1 MAYDCYCAI
10 CGVGFCGMLIET
22 PSETATERRRRWI
35 EKRSRALQAGQSI
48 DQVPQEGEE
57 PVRSYDPKI
66 VGWEN
71 VAWLYKA
78 YCLGFNP
85 QAASGKGKTFVSGPG
100 YYADVGEIAIK
111 SGTDAVPG
119 QDRNVYTCYG
129 SGTDDTPGPV
139 IPFHGCCFEIL
150 TRVLTGS
157 TDSSTI
163 DMKLLYNVMTEL
175 SNESSSAL
183 RLNYGDDIRRAQGR
197 YWECI
202 PGAEAS
208 SNDQTSGL
216 DDFLKTDMTTDS
228 KFKKSFLQFDLKGRS
243 PASPFGKLPLELVYQ
258 ICSYLPGDSLKALT
272 QASLSIQVVT
282 QDNWFWKRFIQWDMP
297 WFWEYY
303 SSQNPRDLPADVN
316 YKRLYMWL
324 DKMTAARYGMD
335 DLALIGVANRRRIW
349 GETPLLTSLPASGN
363 FGTPIAAALQ
373 RAGFTVTII
382 TRSESTATFPPDIPV
397 IRTTYTLE
405 NLTSALAGQDA
416 AVCVVGPGGIGAQVT
431 MIDAA
436 EAAGVKRFILD
447 DFGWGGN
454 PKSFPEFKAIHAQRR
469 AGWDHAKAK
478 ADSNPNFTYTGIS
491 IGNPID
497 WALKRFPAM
506 GFDVAHCSAIIYD
519 SGTERFTGTTLEG
532 IGQSVVGVL
541 QHPAETAN
549 RFVKAQSI
557 ITCQNELLEAFQS
570 ATGKQWEVQRA
581 STQTLM
587 ENGKRK
593 FQEGVSGWILDL
605 VVAQL
610 FDEGQSRCLLARS
623 REQSDADLL
632 GIAEESPEQVAAKAL
647 A

>member
-22 PSETATERRRRWI
+22 PSETAAERRRRWI
-35 EKRSRALQAGQSI
+35 EKRSQALQAGQSI

-85 QAASGKGKTFVSGPG
+85 QAASGKGKAFVSGPG

-157 TDSSTI
+157 TDSSAI
-163 DMKLLYNVMTEL
+163 DMKVLYNVMTEL

-208 SNDQTSGL
+208 SNDQATSGL
-216 DDFLKTDMTTDS
+216 DDFLKKDMTTDS
-228 KFKKSFLQFDLKGRS
+228 KFKQSFAQFDLKGRS
-243 PASPFGKLPLELVYQ
+243 PTSPFGKLPLELVYQ

-272 QASLSIQVVT
+272 QASLSIQIVT

-297 WFWEYY
+297 WFWEFYT
-303 SSQNPRDLPADVN
+303 SQNPKDLPADVN

-349 GETPLLTSLPASGN
+349 GVCEELAS
-363 FGTPIAAALQ
+363 Q
-373 RAGFTVTII
+373 
-382 TRSESTATFPPDIPV
+382 
-397 IRTTYTLE
+397 YHK
-405 NLTSALAGQDA
+405 
-416 AVCVVGPGGIGAQVT
+416 AVA
-431 MIDAA
+431 
-436 EAAGVKRFILD
+436 
-447 DFGWGGN
+447 
-454 PKSFPEFKAIHAQRR
+454 
-469 AGWDHAKAK
+469 
-478 ADSNPNFTYTGIS
+478 
-491 IGNPID
+491 
-497 WALKRFPAM
+497 
-506 GFDVAHCSAIIYD
+506 VA
-519 SGTERFTGTTLEG
+519 
-532 IGQSVVGVL
+532 
-541 QHPAETAN
+541 
-549 RFVKAQSI
+549 
-557 ITCQNELLEAFQS
+557 
-570 ATGKQWEVQRA
+570 
-581 STQTLM
+581 
-587 ENGKRK
+587 
-593 FQEGVSGWILDL
+593 
-605 VVAQL
+605 
-610 FDEGQSRCLLARS
+610 
-623 REQSDADLL
+623 
-632 GIAEESPEQVAAKAL
+632 
-647 A
+647 

>member
-22 PSETATERRRRWI
+22 PSETASERRRRWI
-35 EKRSRALQAGQSI
+35 EKRSQALRAGQSI
-48 DQVPQEGEE
+48 DQVPHEGEE
-57 PVRSYDPKI
+57 PVRTYDPKI

-85 QAASGKGKTFVSGPG
+85 QAAKGKGKTFVSGPG
-100 YYADVGEIAIK
+100 YYADAGEIAIK

-163 DMKLLYNVMTEL
+163 DMKVLYNVMTEL
-175 SNESSSAL
+175 SNDSCSAL

-197 YWECI
+197 
-202 PGAEAS
+202 
-208 SNDQTSGL
+208 
-216 DDFLKTDMTTDS
+216 
-228 KFKKSFLQFDLKGRS
+228 FKKPFAQFDLKGRS

-297 WFWEYY
+297 WFWEFY
-303 SSQNPRDLPADVN
+303 SSQNPKDLPGDVN

-349 GETPLLTSLPASGN
+349 GVCEELA
-363 FGTPIAAALQ
+363 I
-373 RAGFTVTII
+373 TII
-382 TRSESTATFPPDIPV
+382 TRTESKATFPPGIPV

-436 EAAGVKRFILD
+436 DAAGVKRFILD
-447 DFGWGGN
+447 DFGWGDN
-454 PKSFPEFKAIHAQRR
+454 PKSFPEFNAIQEHRR
-469 AGWDHAKAK
+469 AGWDHAKTK

-491 IGNPID
+491 TGNPID
-497 WALKRFPAM
+497 WALKRFPPM
-506 GFDVAHCSAIIYD
+506 GFDVARCSAIIYD

-541 QHPAETAN
+541 QHPDETAN

-557 ITCQNELLEAFQS
+557 ITCQNELLDAFQS
-570 ATGKQWEVQRA
+570 VSGKQWEVQRA
-581 STQTLM
+581 STRTLK

-593 FQEGVSGWILDL
+593 FQEGISGWILDL

-623 REQSDADLL
+623 REESDADLL

-647 A
+647 AP

>member
-35 EKRSRALQAGQSI
+35 EKRSQALQAGQSI
-48 DQVPQEGEE
+48 DQVPQDGEE

-66 VGWEN
+66 LGWEN

-85 QAASGKGKTFVSGPG
+85 RAASGKGKTFVSGPG

-150 TRVLTGS
+150 TRVLTNS

-163 DMKLLYNVMTEL
+163 DMKVLYNVMTDL
-175 SNESSSAL
+175 CNESCSAL

-208 SNDQTSGL
+208 SNATTKSHSHLLTSCS
-216 DDFLKTDMTTDS
+216 TARHIH
-228 KFKKSFLQFDLKGRS
+228 KFKKPFAQFDLKGRS

-272 QASLSIQVVT
+272 QASLSIQIVT
-282 QDNWFWKRFIQWDMP
+282 QDNWFWKRFIQWEMP
-297 WFWEYY
+297 WFWEFY
-303 SSQNPRDLPADVN
+303 SSQKPKDLPDDVN

-349 GETPLLTSLPASGN
+349 GVCEELAT
-363 FGTPIAAALQ
+363 ALQ

-382 TRSESTATFPPDIPV
+382 TRTESKSTFPPDIPV

-436 EAAGVKRFILD
+436 EAAGVKRFIVD
-447 DFGWGGN
+447 DFGWGVN
-454 PKSFPEFKAIHAQRR
+454 PKSSPEFDAIQAHRR

-478 ADSNPNFTYTGIS
+478 ADSNPDFTYTGIS
-491 IGNPID
+491 TGNPID
-497 WALKRFPAM
+497 WALKRFPLM
-506 GFDVAHCSAIIYD
+506 VFDVVRCSAIIYD
-519 SGTERFTGTTLEG
+519 SGTEQFTGTTLEG

-541 QHPAETAN
+541 QHPDRTAN

-557 ITCQNELLEAFQS
+557 ITCQNELLQAFQS
-570 ATGKQWEVQRA
+570 VTGKQWEVQRA
-581 STQTLM
+581 STHTLM
-587 ENGKRK
+587 EDGKRK
-593 FQEGVSGWILDL
+593 FQESVSGWVLDL

-610 FDEGQSRCLLARS
+610 FDEGQSRCLIAPS
-623 REQSDADLL
+623 REESDADLL
-632 GIAEESPEQVAAKAL
+632 GIAEETAEQVVAKAL
-647 A
+647 AS

>member
-78 YCLGFNP
+78 YCLGYNP
-85 QAASGKGKTFVSGPG
+85 QAASGKGKAFVSGPG
-100 YYADVGEIAIK
+100 YYADIGEIAIK

-163 DMKLLYNVMTEL
+163 DMKVLYNVMTEL

-208 SNDQTSGL
+208 SNDQYCTIHPTETSGW

-228 KFKKSFLQFDLKGRS
+228 KFKRSFLQFDLKGRS
-243 PASPFGKLPLELVYQ
+243 PGSPFGKLPLELVYQ

-297 WFWEYY
+297 WFWEFY

-349 GETPLLTSLPASGN
+349 GVCEELAS
-363 FGTPIAAALQ
+363 Q
-373 RAGFTVTII
+373 
-382 TRSESTATFPPDIPV
+382 
-397 IRTTYTLE
+397 YH
-405 NLTSALAGQDA
+405 
-416 AVCVVGPGGIGAQVT
+416 
-431 MIDAA
+431 
-436 EAAGVKRFILD
+436 
-447 DFGWGGN
+447 
-454 PKSFPEFKAIHAQRR
+454 KA
-469 AGWDHAKAK
+469 
-478 ADSNPNFTYTGIS
+478 
-491 IGNPID
+491 
-497 WALKRFPAM
+497 
-506 GFDVAHCSAIIYD
+506 
-519 SGTERFTGTTLEG
+519 
-532 IGQSVVGVL
+532 
-541 QHPAETAN
+541 
-549 RFVKAQSI
+549 
-557 ITCQNELLEAFQS
+557 
-570 ATGKQWEVQRA
+570 
-581 STQTLM
+581 
-587 ENGKRK
+587 
-593 FQEGVSGWILDL
+593 
-605 VVAQL
+605 
-610 FDEGQSRCLLARS
+610 
-623 REQSDADLL
+623 
-632 GIAEESPEQVAAKAL
+632 VAAS
-647 A
+647 

>member
-1 MAYDCYCAI
+1 MA
-10 CGVGFCGMLIET
+10 
-22 PSETATERRRRWI
+22 
-35 EKRSRALQAGQSI
+35 
-48 DQVPQEGEE
+48 
-57 PVRSYDPKI
+57 
-66 VGWEN
+66 
-71 VAWLYKA
+71 
-78 YCLGFNP
+78 
-85 QAASGKGKTFVSGPG
+85 
-100 YYADVGEIAIK
+100 
-111 SGTDAVPG
+111 TDG
-119 QDRNVYTCYG
+119 
-129 SGTDDTPGPV
+129 
-139 IPFHGCCFEIL
+139 
-150 TRVLTGS
+150 
-157 TDSSTI
+157 
-163 DMKLLYNVMTEL
+163 
-175 SNESSSAL
+175 
-183 RLNYGDDIRRAQGR
+183 
-197 YWECI
+197 
-202 PGAEAS
+202 
-208 SNDQTSGL
+208 
-216 DDFLKTDMTTDS
+216 
-228 KFKKSFLQFDLKGRS
+228 KFKKTFSHFDLKGRL

-297 WFWEYY
+297 WFWEFY

-316 YKRLYMWL
+316 YKRLYLWL

-349 GETPLLTSLPASGN
+349 GVCEELATPLLTSLPASGN
-363 FGTPIAAALQ
+363 FGTPITAALR

-382 TRSESTATFPPDIPV
+382 TRTESKATFPSDIPV

-447 DFGWGGN
+447 DFGWGDN
-454 PKSFPEFKAIHAQRR
+454 PKSLPEFNDIHAHRR

-491 IGNPID
+491 TGNPID
-497 WALKRFPAM
+497 WALKRFPPM
-506 GFDVAHCSAIIYD
+506 GFDVARCSAIIYD
-519 SGTERFTGTTLEG
+519 SGTERFTGTTLDG

-541 QHPAETAN
+541 QHSDETAN

-570 ATGKQWEVQRA
+570 ATGKQWEVQQA
-581 STQTLM
+581 STHALM

-605 VVAQL
+605 AVTQL
-610 FDEGQSRCLLARS
+610 FDEGQSRCLLAQS
-623 REQSDADLL
+623 REESDADLL
-632 GIAEESPEQVAAKAL
+632 GIAQESPAQVAAKAL

>member
-22 PSETATERRRRWI
+22 PSETGTERRRRWI
-35 EKRSRALQAGQSI
+35 EKRSQALQAGQPI
-48 DQVPQEGEE
+48 DQVPQDGEE

-100 YYADVGEIAIK
+100 YYADAGEIAIK

-139 IPFHGCCFEIL
+139 LPFHGCCFFEIL

-157 TDSSTI
+157 TDSSAI
-163 DMKLLYNVMTEL
+163 DMRILYNVMTEL
-175 SNESSSAL
+175 SNESSSTL

-208 SNDQTSGL
+208 SHDQVYCATHPTETSGL
-216 DDFLKTDMTTDS
+216 ADFLKTNMATDG
-228 KFKKSFLQFDLKGRS
+228 KFKKSFSQFDLKGRS

-297 WFWEYY
+297 WFWEFY

-316 YKRLYMWL
+316 YKRLYLWL

-349 GETPLLTSLPASGN
+349 GVCEELASQYHRAV
-363 FGTPIAAALQ
+363 AAA
-373 RAGFTVTII
+373 
-382 TRSESTATFPPDIPV
+382 RS
-397 IRTTYTLE
+397 
-405 NLTSALAGQDA
+405 
-416 AVCVVGPGGIGAQVT
+416 
-431 MIDAA
+431 A
-436 EAAGVKRFILD
+436 EAKPATSIRYCLGIVAGEGMRAPVLGVFQGSLFNQNAIIQQDKAKLRSRRCRKYPMPERIQKASFIADHHSFETAEDGLD
-447 DFGWGGN
+447 EELNWSDESETALQDNSHSPIRITQDELSLLGCVASDRTITNSTIVRAMGLSRDIIDIDSYGGN
-454 PKSFPEFKAIHAQRR
+454 ARVQ
-469 AGWDHAKAK
+469 AG
-478 ADSNPNFTYTGIS
+478 
-491 IGNPID
+491 
-497 WALKRFPAM
+497 
-506 GFDVAHCSAIIYD
+506 
-519 SGTERFTGTTLEG
+519 
-532 IGQSVVGVL
+532 
-541 QHPAETAN
+541 
-549 RFVKAQSI
+549 
-557 ITCQNELLEAFQS
+557 
-570 ATGKQWEVQRA
+570 
-581 STQTLM
+581 
-587 ENGKRK
+587 
-593 FQEGVSGWILDL
+593 
-605 VVAQL
+605 
-610 FDEGQSRCLLARS
+610 
-623 REQSDADLL
+623 
-632 GIAEESPEQVAAKAL
+632 
-647 A
+647 